1 MDKKLGFWRRLL
13 RVAAIG
19 YPLSLLAVLVSLRW
33 IGERWWVT
41 TTALYLPRWPF
52 AAPLPVLVVALV
64 VAGPRRLLLTQVA
77 ALLLLIPL
85 LGFTVSFFRHPGV
98 GDRLRVFSLN
108 VNGTAC
114 SPDELADAV
123 TGLQADVAV
132 FQEAHDEL
140 SAALAAKLPGYH
152 VQASGQFVLASRYP
166 ILEMVEPPK
175 ILYRGLL
182 RSPRFVR
189 FRLRGPQGPFLVYV
203 VHPPSPREGLSELYG
218 DGLRTEIQTGRIL
231 SNTRALNII
240 TAVAGLRAAQMC
252 NAADDASAATEPVV
266 IAGDTNLPGASWAF
280 AHCLGR
286 FQDGFAK
293 VGNGLGYTFPST
305 KRRRPWMRIDRVLAD
320 DHFRFLHFEV
330 APAMSSD
337 HRGVI
342 ADLEWAGS
350 R

>member
-1 MDKKLGFWRRLL
+1 MDKKIGFWRRLL
-13 RVAAIG
+13 QIAAIG
-19 YPLSLLAVLVSLRW
+19 YPLSLLAVLVTLRW
-33 IGERWWVT
+33 IGERWWVS

-52 AAPLPVLVVALV
+52 AAPLPLLALALAL
-64 VAGPRRLLLTQVA
+64 AGPRRLFLTQVA
-77 ALLLLIPL
+77 ALLLLVPL
-85 LGFTVSFFRHPGV
+85 LGFTLSLPRHASGT
-98 GDRLRVFSLN
+98 DRLRIFSLN
-108 VNGTAC
+108 VNGAAC
-114 SPDELADAV
+114 PPDELAEQV
-123 TGLQADVAV
+123 TALQADVAV

-140 SAALAAKLPGYH
+140 AAVLAAKLPAYH

-175 ILYRGLL
+175 ILYRDLL

-189 FRLRGPQGPFLVYV
+189 FRLRGPQGTFLMYV

-218 DGLRTEIQTGRIL
+218 DGLRTEIETGRIL
-231 SNTRALNII
+231 KNGRALSVI
-240 TAVAGLRAAQMC
+240 TAVAGLRTAQMC
-252 NAADDASAATEPVV
+252 NVGDDAGSATDPVI
-266 IAGDTNLPGASWAF
+266 IAGDTNLPGSSWAF

-286 FQDGFAK
+286 FQDGFAR
-293 VGNGLGYTFPST
+293 VGNGFGYTFPST

-342 ADLEWAGS
+342 ADLEWAVA